1 MSNPQ
6 RGSGCFDF
14 HGKYGHVFQT
24 NSGSPPSNPVPCHP
38 LTLCLTRFQRRDA
51 EPMPYMCFDFCQLIW
66 GTLVGNSEPVF
77 GTTQLGRWR
86 PSTWSESKFG
96 VFPMYLWSEHPRLFF
111 FSLPKDD
118 LFCWDAISE
127 NNQRA
132 TLQAP
137 SPFAKDAYSRV
148 EYRQPSRTVGIHS
161 GSHPLSP
168 PLS

>member
-1 MSNPQ
+1 MCIII
-6 RGSGCFDF
+6 REFCFMIF
-14 HGKYGHVFQT
+14 MYF
-24 NSGSPPSNPVPCHP
+24 
-38 LTLCLTRFQRRDA
+38 
-51 EPMPYMCFDFCQLIW
+51 
-66 GTLVGNSEPVF
+66 VGIQSFAPFE
-77 GTTQLGRWR
+77 L
-86 PSTWSESKFG
+86 SS
-96 VFPMYLWSEHPRLFF
+96 
-111 FSLPKDD
+111 
-118 LFCWDAISE
+118 ISE